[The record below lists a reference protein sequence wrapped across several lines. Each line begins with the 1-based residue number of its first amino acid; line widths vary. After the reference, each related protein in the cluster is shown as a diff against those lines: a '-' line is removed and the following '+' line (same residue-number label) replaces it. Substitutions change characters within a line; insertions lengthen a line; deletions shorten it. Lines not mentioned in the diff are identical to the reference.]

1 MSVEEPPPPQNA
13 APPGVA
19 RRRLPFESD
28 KIGNKPT
35 PRGAIAVYAAV
46 AALCVG
52 LAGYMAFV
60 QQHPLTSGYVVGP
73 AIGAAWFALR
83 LFMILGPKR

>member
-1 MSVEEPPPPQNA
+1 M
-13 APPGVA
+13 
-19 RRRLPFESD
+19 RLPFESD
-28 KIGNKPT
+28 TIGKKPT

-46 AALCVG
+46 AVLCLG
-52 LAGYMAFV
+52 LAGYMAFIDP
-60 QQHPLTSGYVVGP
+60 HPLTSGYVVGP